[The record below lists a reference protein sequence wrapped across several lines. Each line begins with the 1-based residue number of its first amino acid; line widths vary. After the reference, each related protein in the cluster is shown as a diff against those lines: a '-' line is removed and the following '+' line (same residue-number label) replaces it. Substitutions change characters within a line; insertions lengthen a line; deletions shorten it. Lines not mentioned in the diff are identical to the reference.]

1 MRLRDFLFTLLLP
14 AGFLGGGLWAQRP
27 EITTRVANAEGKP
40 GLLPR
45 VFFLPRISR
54 EVWLLFPSWADA
66 SAAAHSLSFVGTFG
80 GRVVFAEES
89 DVGIERLCKT
99 YPLLMLCFGSFSLAL
114 SCQVLPVALGCSGGG

>member
-14 AGFLGGGLWAQRP
+14 AGFLGRGSWAQGP

-45 VFFLPRISR
+45 VFFLPGVSR
-54 EVWLLFPSWADA
+54 EVRLLFLSSADA
-66 SAAAHSLSFVGTFG
+66 SAAAHGHSFVRTFG

-89 DVGIERLCKT
+89 D
-99 YPLLMLCFGSFSLAL
+99 
-114 SCQVLPVALGCSGGG
+114 

>member
-27 EITTRVANAEGKP
+27 EITRVANAEGKP

-45 VFFLPRISR
+45 VFFPPGISR
-54 EVWLLFPSWADA
+54 EVWLLFPSRADA
-66 SAAAHSLSFVGTFG
+66 SAAARSLSFVGTFR

-89 DVGIERLCKT
+89 DVELERLCKT
-99 YPLLMLCFGSFSLAL
+99 YPFLMLCFGSFSLAL
-114 SCQVLPVALGCSGGG
+114 SCQVLPVALGCSMGG